1 VKNVFLLCILS
12 AFLGGIGALAAWNFA
27 QHGTPAS
34 AFQQTLLEPVQGIPS
49 GVQQAGDPISPEETI
64 NVRVYEACNRSV
76 VNINTKI
83 VRTDNVFNLA
93 IPQEGSGSGWVL
105 DAQGRIVTN
114 FHVIEDAENIEV
126 TLFDGSS
133 YPAKLVGTDPATDIA
148 VIQIEA
154 PAASLIPLQF
164 GDSSVLKVGQKVL
177 AIGNPF
183 GLERTLTVG
192 IVSSLNRSLDS
203 RNNRVMKNII
213 QLDAALNQGNS
224 GGPLMNSSGKLIGM
238 NTAIASKTGENTG
251 VGFAVPVNTILRVV
265 PELIKF
271 GKVIRATTGIEAY
284 LPTNRG
290 LAIGYV
296 IPESPADNAGLR
308 GLIVR
313 NVKRFGN
320 LIQTQTVRQEPDI
333 LVDID
338 GQRIEATDDVMR
350 IIDSKKPGDRV
361 RITVLRKGK
370 PVAVEVVLGA
380 E

>member
-12 AFLGGIGALAAWNFA
+12 AFLGGIGALAVWNFA
-27 QHGTPAS
+27 QRGPAAS
-34 AFQQTLLEPVQGIPS
+34 AFQQTLLEPVQGIAS

-148 VIQIEA
+148 VIQIDA

-361 RITVLRKGK
+361 RMTVLRKGK
-370 PVAVEVVLGA
+370 PVAVEMVLGA

>member
-1 VKNVFLLCILS
+1 MKNVFLLCILS

-27 QHGTPAS
+27 QRGPAAS